1 MTGRAGVLVVVGAAI
16 VLASG
21 CSSGGQSGESPGA
34 TGPSTA
40 ATLPSAS
47 ASPAGDVTN
56 QDFCALVTAD
66 QLTGVAFPVTAGK
79 PLNVG
84 TSRGC
89 RFPASDGA
97 GGPVPD
103 SVMVGAL
110 PGRSAGA
117 GEPVEVDGVAGSE
130 VLTRTECTL
139 FLEAKGGTL
148 QILVAR
154 AGQGAR
160 QCAIAQSV
168 AAVVLDR
175 LETTT

>member
-1 MTGRAGVLVVVGAAI
+1 MTGRAGVLLVLGAVI

-21 CSSGGQSGESPGA
+21 CSPGGQSGESPGA
-34 TGPSTA
+34 PGPSTA

-110 PGRSAGA
+110 PGRAAAGK
-117 GEPVEVDGVAGSE
+117 PVDVDGVAGSE

-139 FLEAKGGTL
+139 LFEAEGGTL